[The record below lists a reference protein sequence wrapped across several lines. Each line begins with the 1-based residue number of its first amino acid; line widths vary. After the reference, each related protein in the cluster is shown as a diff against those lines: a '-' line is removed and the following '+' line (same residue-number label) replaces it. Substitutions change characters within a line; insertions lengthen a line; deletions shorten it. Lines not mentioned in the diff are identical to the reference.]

1 MSRIAEIMREARV
14 QYTVAKA
21 QAESEARLP
30 PVRTEPLLAD
40 PSVIAL
46 IRLPVGVSTLVTL
59 GHSFEQMAKR
69 KGGEAMMRQEGEWL
83 VITAA
88 TPPRAHAPDCA
99 IAVNGRHACSCAA
112 IGGSDMEAK

>member
-14 QYTVAKA
+14 PYTVAKA
-21 QAESEARLP
+21 QAEAEAALP
-30 PVRTEPLLAD
+30 PVLPYTVARVVVDIEAVAEAYLD
-40 PSVIAL
+40 KYGCPSCWGDCHDCTCATDKAA
-46 IRLPVGVSTLVTL
+46 IR
-59 GHSFEQMAKR
+59 SFVEHLK
-69 KGGEAMMRQEGEWL
+69 
-83 VITAA
+83 AA